1 MTINP
6 IIKDKF
12 HGVDGTPKEILE
24 IIDIFFEIEDSATYS
39 ESSKDKLYDQTIQE
53 KYEKLDKGKKN
64 EILKWGKDNAND

>member
-1 MTINP
+1 MTINDI
-6 IIKDKF
+6 IIKQF